1 MYQIIL
7 LAIISII
14 ISGCGSSSSTNEN
27 SNNINTNKV
36 GYFIDSAVSGV
47 EYECGSLSGITGKNG
62 EFNYNNSCIVI
73 FKLGG
78 ILLGKIN
85 GEDINNDN
93 NVLPADLIGVQRD
106 NTSNEKVI
114 KLIQFLQTI
123 DNDDNPNNNISIE
136 EKTRKAFKECVLD
149 FSKDETHTDE
159 IQEVITLINKQLV
172 SKESALKHYEEVL
185 ESRFD
190 IVIQKNDPIIKEVII
205 TDEEEKSDDKVVEI
219 IPEIIPII
227 KPIEEIIREV
237 VVINDLSPD
246 EKVVEE
252 LPKEELPIEKEEIVL
267 DEVNPIKEEL
277 VINDLSPDE
286 KVVEELPKEELPI
299 EKEEI
304 VLDEVDPIKEE
315 LVINDLSPNEKVVEE
330 LPKEEE
336 LPIEEEVTPI
346 EENVI
351 QKVVS
356 IDIESSNIE
365 EENETTG
372 FSYENQR
379 DVKIFISSKESL
391 SNKQVL
397 LYEDVEIVSTPVG
410 DLETYKNKIISTV
423 FNINGELNLTYTLG
437 NHITSI
443 WLVIPFYNINMEVP
457 IQNNHV
463 YLTLNEEEI

>member
-190 IVIQKNDPIIKEVII
+190 IVIQKNDPIVKEVII
-205 TDEEEKSDDKVVEI
+205 TEEEEKSDDKVVEI

-227 KPIEEIIREV
+227 KPIEEVIREV

-277 VINDLSPDE
+277 VINDLFPD
-286 KVVEELPKEELPI
+286 
-299 EKEEI
+299 
-304 VLDEVDPIKEE
+304 
-315 LVINDLSPNEKVVEE
+315 EKVVEE

>member
-277 VINDLSPDE
+277 VINDLFPD
-286 KVVEELPKEELPI
+286 
-299 EKEEI
+299 
-304 VLDEVDPIKEE
+304 
-315 LVINDLSPNEKVVEE
+315 EKVVEE

>member
-267 DEVNPIKEEL
+267 DEV
-277 VINDLSPDE
+277 
-286 KVVEELPKEELPI
+286 
-299 EKEEI
+299 
-304 VLDEVDPIKEE
+304 DPIKEE